1 MNIGQ
6 TSKNI
11 FTYTLQN
18 FLLPMAFGIEIFQ
31 AQKEKLFPYKIQNGY
46 LSSGLTALNARS
58 FIKTLYVILKH
69 YISGNKALEQSW
81 RHLTSLKLCKIIC
94 FSNTTPILQNSIY
107 PQ

>member
-1 MNIGQ
+1 MNIEQ

-18 FLLPMAFGIEIFQ
+18 FSLLIAFGIEIFQ

-94 FSNTTPILQNSIY
+94 FSNTTPILHNSIY